1 MKPINFFTIKIILI
15 GYILND
21 VFLIQLGPIFVYT
34 FRFSLILALLI
45 ILFKST
51 FKLNKL
57 RNLSIYLFYFILC
70 LSAYHG
76 KPLLISKFW
85 ISLLFIV
92 IIVIPNTKI
101 KINFYDFI
109 ESNSKYFK
117 ILWNL
122 IIIVTV
128 LQLLKIL
135 PEQGIGIQRSSK
147 LFFTFYERF
156 DFSEF
161 LVLITHIVLRK
172 KNQNYVLPL
181 TFLLIIITGSF
192 SGLILSSTLFF
203 RLNLKIKNLL
213 KLIIVGVLV
222 FVGFQSS
229 KSFIF
234 SKIESIN
241 RESRIEGN
249 FGENLL
255 ETNWRLLSSAI
266 IITEFINNPTL
277 IGRGINNNAALV
289 KPYYWNS
296 EPDVLA
302 TSHTFIAILWDQG
315 IIGFLAFIFVM
326 FKLFKIFRSSV
337 RKNRNDWIL
346 FFLSFSIM
354 IRFLLYHQSQITFSL
369 ILLLIILNDEK
380 HINNNVRISS

>member
-21 VFLIQLGPIFVYT
+21 VFLIQLGPLFVYT

-45 ILFKST
+45 ILFKSQL
-51 FKLNKL
+51 KLNKL

-70 LSAYHG
+70 LSAYYG
-76 KPLLISKFW
+76 EPLLISKFW

-122 IIIVTV
+122 IVIVTV

-192 SGLILSSTLFF
+192 SGLILASTLFF

-222 FVGFQSS
+222 FVSFQNS

-234 SKIESIN
+234 SKTKWFN
-241 RESRIEGN
+241 
-249 FGENLL
+249 
-255 ETNWRLLSSAI
+255 
-266 IITEFINNPTL
+266 
-277 IGRGINNNAALV
+277 
-289 KPYYWNS
+289 
-296 EPDVLA
+296 
-302 TSHTFIAILWDQG
+302 
-315 IIGFLAFIFVM
+315 
-326 FKLFKIFRSSV
+326 
-337 RKNRNDWIL
+337 
-346 FFLSFSIM
+346 
-354 IRFLLYHQSQITFSL
+354 
-369 ILLLIILNDEK
+369 
-380 HINNNVRISS
+380 

>member
-92 IIVIPNTKI
+92 IIVIPNSKI

-161 LVLITHIVLRK
+161 LVLISHIVLRK

-181 TFLLIIITGSF
+181 TILLIIITGSF

-213 KLIIVGVLV
+213 KLIIAGVLV

-296 EPDVLA
+296 ESDVLA
-302 TSHTFIAILWDQG
+302 TSHTFISILWDQG

-326 FKLFKIFRSSV
+326 FKLFKIFRNSV

-380 HINNNVRISS
+380 HINNNV